1 VTHQSAQAGR
11 PVRPASSPPST
22 LRGRPLLAARI
33 AWITATVLIIILY
46 VAAVPVAYARY
57 QTVCGAGSVCD
68 LYWWYLA
75 PKDVIALR
83 ELGLSVGFYT
93 AYTLAVE
100 VVYTLG
106 FWAVGA
112 LIFWRKSDNWVALF
126 VSIMLVTFGA
136 TNLIDLASETNSSG
150 WLGTVVLFF
159 GYISFFVAFY
169 LFPDGRFVPHW
180 TRWLVIVWV
189 WFIGSSFVLSENSP
203 LSPLALPS
211 VFVVTL
217 AVGLLGT
224 MVLAQIY
231 RYLRVSGPIERQQT
245 KWVVFGLTTA
255 IAGFILINLPARIF
269 PEKLL
274 QPGVSN
280 VLYALVGLTVTN
292 ISLFLIPLSIGFAI
306 LNYRLWDIDIIVNRT
321 LVYGTLT
328 ASVVGLYVLVVGG
341 FGTLFHTKDDL
352 AGSLVAAGVVA
363 VLFAPL
369 RDRLQRGVNRLM
381 YGERDDPYAV
391 LSRLGRRLE
400 TTLAPEAALES
411 VAEAVSQALKVP
423 YIAIELGQDG
433 DLRRVSEHGAP
444 IGETVDLPLVHQREE
459 IGRMLVSP
467 RAPGEK
473 FSPEDTR
480 LLEDLAR
487 QAGAA
492 AHEARL
498 SVELR
503 RSRER
508 LVNAREE
515 ERRRLRRDL
524 HDGLGPTLGGL
535 TLGLDAARSTL
546 PPGAST
552 TEKLLADLKAQTQ
565 EAVSD
570 IRRLAHG
577 LRPPA
582 LDDLGLVPAIRQ
594 QAAKHG
600 YLSSDLPAS
609 TEEMHLKKGPT
620 FSVEAPE
627 DLPPLPA
634 AAEVACYRITQEAIT
649 NVSRHAKA
657 NSCRISLAVD
667 EAWDMLVVEVT
678 DDGVGMPEGR
688 RAGVGMTSM
697 RERAEELGGTLAV
710 EQNPEGGTR
719 VVARLP
725 LPGEEER

>member
-11 PVRPASSPPST
+11 PVRPHPSPQPT

-33 AWITATVLIIILY
+33 AWITATILIMMVY
-46 VAAVPVAYARY
+46 VAAVPVAYAKY
-57 QTVCGAGSVCD
+57 QTVCEAGTECGS
-68 LYWWYLA
+68 YWWYLA

-83 ELGLSVGFYT
+83 ELGLSVGFY
-93 AYTLAVE
+93 ASYTLVVE
-100 VVYTLG
+100 VFYALG

-112 LIFWRKSDNWVALF
+112 LIFWRKSDNWVTLF
-126 VSIMLVTFGA
+126 VSLMLVTFGA
-136 TNLIDLASETNSSG
+136 TNLIELALETNPLG
-150 WLGTVVLFF
+150 GPGTVLLFF

-169 LFPDGRFVPHW
+169 LFPDGRFVPRW

-189 WFIGSSFVLSENSP
+189 WYIGSSFVLSEDFLFNP
-203 LSPLALPS
+203 GAWPPVLRLL
-211 VFVVTL
+211 L

-224 MVLAQIY
+224 IVLAQVY
-231 RYLRVSGPIERQQT
+231 RYLRVSGPIEHQQT
-245 KWVVFGLTTA
+245 KWIVFGLTAA
-255 IAGFILINLPARIF
+255 IAGFTLVNVPSVIF
-269 PEKLL
+269 PEELL
-274 QPGVSN
+274 QPGVPN
-280 VLYALVGLTVTN
+280 LLYPLVNLTLTN
-292 ISLFLIPLSIGFAI
+292 ISLLLIPLSIGVAI
-306 LNYRLWDIDIIVNRT
+306 LRYRLWDIDLIINRT
-321 LVYGTLT
+321 LVYGALT
-328 ASVVGLYVLVVGG
+328 ACVVGLYVLVVGG
-341 FGTLFHTKDDL
+341 LGTLFHDEGNL
-352 AGSLVAAGVVA
+352 AASLVAAGVVA

-369 RDRLQRGVNRLM
+369 RNRLQRGVNRLM

-400 TTLAPEAALES
+400 TTVAPEAALET
-411 VAEAVSQALKVP
+411 VAESVSQALKLP
-423 YIAIELGQDG
+423 YTAIELRQGG
-433 DLRRVSEHGAP
+433 EFRRVSEHGAP
-444 IGETVDLPLVHQREE
+444 KGEIVALPLVHQREDA
-459 IGRMLVSP
+459 GRMLVSQ

-492 AHEARL
+492 AHAAQL
-498 SVELR
+498 TTDLR

-508 LVNAREE
+508 LVSAREE

-546 PPGAST
+546 PQGAST
-552 TEKLLADLKAQTQ
+552 TDTLLRELKAQTQ

-582 LDDLGLVPAIRQ
+582 LDDLGLIPAIRQ

-600 YLSSDLPAS
+600 HLSSDPSAS
-609 TEEMHLKKGPT
+609 TEEMHLKNGPI

-627 DLPPLPA
+627 NLPSLPA
-634 AAEVACYRITQEAIT
+634 AVEVTCYRIAQEAIT

-657 NSCRISLAVD
+657 SSCRISLELD
-667 EAWDMLVVEVT
+667 EAWDVLVVEIT
-678 DDGVGMPEGR
+678 DDGVGMPEER

-697 RERAEELGGTLAV
+697 RERAEELGGTLTI

-725 LPGEEER
+725 LPGEEEQ